1 VSAARGPT
9 TPGPSQAA
17 DATALKAERAAQKA
31 EGAARKA
38 NRARR
43 EAFFLDAAALTPY
56 MAVATATGETF
67 FVSTSDLGIGK
78 RVFVHARRKD
88 MDVLACAMGFLAE
101 LGPAMP
107 AEPMLVEVGGNI
119 GTTTVTALRQHAFSS
134 AVVLEPSPQNRRL
147 LRANLV
153 VNDLDDRVRVVPAAA
168 SDRKQELEFDVSHHN
183 SGTHR
188 VPPPDVGPLGDAV
201 LSVQAVT
208 LDSLVDD
215 GVVDPS
221 RVGLVWIDA
230 AGHESNVLAG
240 ASKLLERGVSVVTAI
255 KHGWPETVAGVLST
269 LKAHYTDVAELR
281 YLRTSCPVGEIDEL
295 LAPLGRSTDVLA
307 VRR

>member
-1 VSAARGPT
+1 
-9 TPGPSQAA
+9 
-17 DATALKAERAAQKA
+17 
-31 EGAARKA
+31 
-38 NRARR
+38 
-43 EAFFLDAAALTPY
+43 
-56 MAVATATGETF
+56 
-67 FVSTSDLGIGK
+67 
-78 RVFVHARRKD
+78 
-88 MDVLACAMGFLAE
+88 
-101 LGPAMP
+101 MP

-119 GTTTVTALRQHAFSS
+119 GTTTVTALRQHAFFS

-153 VNDLDDRVRVVPAAA
+153 AAA
-168 SDRKQELEFDVSHHN
+168 SDRKEELEFDVSHHN